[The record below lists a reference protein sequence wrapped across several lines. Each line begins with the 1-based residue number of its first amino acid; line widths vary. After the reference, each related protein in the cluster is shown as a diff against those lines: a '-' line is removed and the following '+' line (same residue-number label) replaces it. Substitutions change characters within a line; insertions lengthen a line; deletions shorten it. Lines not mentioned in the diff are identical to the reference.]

1 MTDYRDIYTDFEE
14 EMIRSY
20 PRLFKNF
27 VAQPFRGWAHCIGPE
42 WFDIIRTMAVKL
54 ESELT
59 EAEQLSFCLSDI
71 KEKHGQLR
79 IYWGNMM
86 KKLLNLK
93 IKNQISFSGQIIV
106 EKILL

>member
-79 IYWGNMM
+79 IYWGIGYGDETDA
-86 KKLLNLK
+86 KADK
-93 IKNQISFSGQIIV
+93 IITWAEDQT
-106 EKILL
+106 L